1 MENQGWVA
9 VVLFDEVVICDT
21 NDKLEEPN
29 FYLASRHVDDS
40 RRDPPIHMPYNQHC
54 ITINPIEPI
63 FAVGCSG
70 GINLVNWVTG
80 KIDRCERSP
89 KGEALSPVSVAT
101 AQETDTLNIEGRSE
115 AKRSGGPKLRNEM
128 EQF

>member
-70 GINLVNWVTG
+70 
-80 KIDRCERSP
+80 DSRRCWAHRAIP
-89 KGEALSPVSVAT
+89 GC
-101 AQETDTLNIEGRSE
+101 R
-115 AKRSGGPKLRNEM
+115 KRSRVG
-128 EQF
+128 